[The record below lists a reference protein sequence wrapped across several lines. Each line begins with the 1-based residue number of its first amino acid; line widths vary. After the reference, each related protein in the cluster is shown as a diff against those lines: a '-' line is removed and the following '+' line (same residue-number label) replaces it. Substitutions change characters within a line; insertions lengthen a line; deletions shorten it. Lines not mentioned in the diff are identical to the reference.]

1 MFLRVRAVYL
11 EHSRLVYSFFV
22 LWLLCNASFFG
33 TALPAFHATHIGPT
47 RACIIDRVDPVA
59 GIGIILGAV
68 ADTVFFLGISYR
80 LLRMHQYG
88 DTWKTR
94 LRSFFGGSEPY
105 LSGVRRR
112 GLTHALLRA
121 GQQYYL

>member
-1 MFLRVRAVYL
+1 
-11 EHSRLVYSFFV
+11 
-22 LWLLCNASFFG
+22 
-33 TALPAFHATHIGPT
+33 
-47 RACIIDRVDPVA
+47 
-59 GIGIILGAV
+59 
-68 ADTVFFLGISYR
+68 
-80 LLRMHQYG
+80 MHQYG

-94 LRSFFGGSEPY
+94 LRSFFGGTEPH